1 MNIDINVSNF
11 VNKIKISNE
20 IKKIKTHQNS
30 SNRLF
35 FKSKKM
41 SATTTTTR
49 RSTATGLQ
57 SAPMTTRNN
66 RGRKRRSF
74 SAASFVD
81 VLLQRYGC
89 DDGGVAQ
96 QFDDCPFEVFILG
109 GLSPKKSES
118 PLLLPP
124 ALSLNKC
131 CVKNAGSELKIRELC
146 HNVEELDLASNNII
160 DIDEVYKILRAMPN
174 LRFVNLSEND
184 LSKCNRYSSKSTMGS
199 INRQKLEK
207 IKSLVLNNTHI
218 PWSGVEL
225 LLNTMPSIVDLHLS
239 LNNYESI
246 QLNAKKTYPNI
257 KFLYL
262 SGNPKLCNW
271 NDIKLLMKTFPKL
284 EALTMADCNIVS
296 IPEHVIAHLKNLI
309 RLNIS
314 NWPINQWESIDRLN
328 QLPKLVNLR
337 CQGVQILNKLSTSD
351 ERRQHLIARLPRVTR
366 LNGSDISEDER
377 VFAERAFIRWFIAN
391 ESENRPPRFYEL
403 QDKHG
408 RVEPLAE
415 VNLSPPKYANVRVI
429 FNDLSPDQLEND
441 QISYESLVRQCKDSR
456 SFKVDLNKSVRHF
469 KTQLSSLYD
478 KLPSNIR
485 VFYIDTE
492 MSELAGVL
500 HFEELRFA
508 QKKLYTYN
516 VQDGDEFLIE
526 SKC

>member
-1 MNIDINVSNF
+1 MRI
-11 VNKIKISNE
+11 IKILNFLS
-20 IKKIKTHQNS
+20 
-30 SNRLF
+30 LF
-35 FKSKKM
+35 CF
-41 SATTTTTR
+41 TIE
-49 RSTATGLQ
+49 ST
-57 SAPMTTRNN
+57 
-66 RGRKRRSF
+66 
-74 SAASFVD
+74 
-81 VLLQRYGC
+81 
-89 DDGGVAQ
+89 
-96 QFDDCPFEVFILG
+96 
-109 GLSPKKSES
+109 
-118 PLLLPP
+118 LLLPP
-124 ALSLNKC
+124 ALSLNQC
-131 CVKNAGSELKIRELC
+131 RVKNAGPEPKIRELC

-160 DIDEVYKILRAMPN
+160 DIDEVYKIVRAMPN

-184 LSKCNRYSSKSTMGS
+184 LSKCNRYSSKFIGS

-225 LLNTMPSIVDLHLS
+225 LLNIMPSIVDLHLS

-284 EALTMADCNIVS
+284 EGLTMADCNIIS
-296 IPEHVIAHLKNLI
+296 IPEHVLIHLKNLVS
-309 RLNIS
+309 LNIS
-314 NWPINQWESIDRLN
+314 NWPINEWISIDRLN
-328 QLPKLVNLR
+328 QLPKLIKLR
-337 CQGVQILNKLSTSD
+337 CQGIPILNKLDTAD

-391 ESENRPPRFYEL
+391 PDESKPTRFFEL
-403 QDKHG
+403 QDIHG

-429 FNDLSPDQLEND
+429 FNDLSNEQLEND
-441 QISYESLVRQCKDSR
+441 QLSYESLVRQCKDSR
-456 SFKVDLNKSVRHF
+456 SFKVDLNKSVRNF
-469 KTQLSSLYD
+469 KVQLSSLYNVI
-478 KLPSNIR
+478 PTNIR

-492 MSELAGVL
+492 MSELLGIL
-500 HFEELRFA
+500 HIEELRFA

-526 SKC
+526 MK